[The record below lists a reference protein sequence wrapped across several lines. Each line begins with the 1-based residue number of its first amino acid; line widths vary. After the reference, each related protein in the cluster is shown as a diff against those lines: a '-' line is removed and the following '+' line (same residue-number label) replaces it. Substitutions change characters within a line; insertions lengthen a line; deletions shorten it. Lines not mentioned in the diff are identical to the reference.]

1 MSVRKSISRALTAGL
16 VPLLI
21 LFLPVLWA
29 QNADLQQRVAD
40 LKESSAK
47 NKQELAK
54 YTWVEQV
61 SISLKGQERKQ
72 QHFQVRMGPDGK
84 PQKTSL
90 DPAPSAQQ
98 DSGGRHGR
106 LRERVVEKKK
116 EEYEDYAERMK
127 SLAERYIPPDKD
139 AIQEAYSKGNISIT
153 PSAGAPDQVKLV
165 IRNYVK
171 PDDSMTLL
179 VDKGKKMLLSIEI
192 ATYLDGPTDAVNLT
206 VQFAGLP
213 DGPRHVSAA
222 TIEGTSKQLKVA
234 TQNSNYQKL

>member
-47 NKQELAK
+47 NKEELAK

-116 EEYEDYAERMK
+116 EGYEDYAERMK

-171 PDDSMTLL
+171 AGDSMTLL
-179 VDKGKKMLLSIEI
+179 VDKSKKTLLSIQI
-192 ATYLDGPTDAVNLT
+192 ATYLDDPTDAVNLT
-206 VQFAGLP
+206 VQFASLP
-213 DGPRHVSAA
+213 DSTRHVSAA

>member
-1 MSVRKSISRALTAGL
+1 MTAGKMLYRSLIAGL
-16 VPLLI
+16 VSLLI
-21 LFLPVLWA
+21 LFLPVSRA

-47 NKQELAK
+47 NKEALAK
-54 YTWVEQV
+54 YTWAEQV

-98 DSGGRHGR
+98 DSGGRRGR

-116 EEYEDYAERMK
+116 EEFEDYAERMK

-171 PDDSMTLL
+171 ADDSMTLL
-179 VDKGKKMLLSIEI
+179 VDKSKETLLSIQI
-192 ATYLDGPTDAVNLT
+192 AAYLDDPADAVNLT
-206 VQFAGLP
+206 VQFASLP
-213 DGPRHVSAA
+213 DGTRHVSTA